1 MMEWGITRL
10 TPLVTRI
17 SSPPF
22 GTGSQYL
29 TNAYLVGKGIDR
41 LLIDSGS
48 GHPDGVYQLAEHLRS
63 NGLNICK
70 LLITSNNLNYSSI
83 QHLAPHSSGIGD
95 GKTIKHEGFTIQE
108 LSTPGY
114 IKEHNS
120 YWLQDE
126 EILFSGCSIVSRPG
140 SHPAVNHVFSNL
152 RQFRES
158 LSKQHRI
165 FPKLIFPLHGDVS
178 IGVSQIETLQST
190 IEFTI
195 DQMRRVISNGT
206 IITGSLVDNYVQMHG
221 IKDTLDIQIANGN
234 IRAYLK
240 YLEETKVI
248 KRANAVNTPSS
259 SSGASIKGPGGLTME
274 QIFAQVQKSR
284 ADDFRKGVK
293 GIDFRLHPLH
303 ESIQINSKIAW
314 KLCK

>member
-1 MMEWGITRL
+1 MLEWGIAKL

-29 TNAYLVGKGIDR
+29 SNAYLVGKGVAR

-63 NGLNICK
+63 NSLSICK
-70 LLITSNNLNYSSI
+70 LLITSNNLNYNSI
-83 QHLAPHSSGIGD
+83 QHLAPPSSSIGD
-95 GKTIKHEGFTIQE
+95 GKTIKHEEFTIME

-114 IKEHNS
+114 TKEHKS

-126 EILFSGCSIVSRPG
+126 EILFSGCSIISRPG
-140 SHPAVNHVFSNL
+140 SHPAVNHEFSNL

-158 LSKQHRI
+158 LRKQHRI
-165 FPKLIFPLHGDVS
+165 FPKLILPMHGGVS
-178 IGVSQIETLQST
+178 IGVSQIETLQSS
-190 IEFTI
+190 I
-195 DQMRRVISNGT
+195 DHKIDEIRRVILNGS
-206 IITGSLVDNYVQMHG
+206 INTGSLVDNYVQMHG

-240 YLEETKVI
+240 YLEDNKVI

-274 QIFAQVQKSR
+274 QIFRQVQKSR
-284 ADDFRKGVK
+284 SDDFRKGVK
-293 GIDFRLHPLH
+293 EIDFRLHPLH
-303 ESIQINSKIAW
+303 ESIEINSNIAW
-314 KLCK
+314 KMCK